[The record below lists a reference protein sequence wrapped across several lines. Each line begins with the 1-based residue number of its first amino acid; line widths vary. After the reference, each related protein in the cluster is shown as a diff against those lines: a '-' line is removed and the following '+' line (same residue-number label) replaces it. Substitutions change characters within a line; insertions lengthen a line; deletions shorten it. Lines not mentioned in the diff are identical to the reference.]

1 MIINLSSLIFNK
13 FQYIE
18 FLKKEHDNE
27 LYDANSSVRV
37 NNNKTSLNNNRFLT
51 NFTVFINSSPY
62 FIISVEVVGECI
74 IELNDTEK
82 EKIKEKDKDLLK
94 TVTKDSLNHILHETN
109 NRINLFLSWS
119 PTQPQQQV
127 DFFSSKSN
135 FSFNL

>member
-18 FLKKEHDNE
+18 FLKKEHSVDDDE
-27 LYDANSSVRV
+27 LYDAHSSVTV
-37 NNNKTSLNNNRFLT
+37 NNIKTGLNNNRFLT

-94 TVTKDSLNHILHETN
+94 TVSKDS
-109 NRINLFLSWS
+109 
-119 PTQPQQQV
+119 
-127 DFFSSKSN
+127 
-135 FSFNL
+135 